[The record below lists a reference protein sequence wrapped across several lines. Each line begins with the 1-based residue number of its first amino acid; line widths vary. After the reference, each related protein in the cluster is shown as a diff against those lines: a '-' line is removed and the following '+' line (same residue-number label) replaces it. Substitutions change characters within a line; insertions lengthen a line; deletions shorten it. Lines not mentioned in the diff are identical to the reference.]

1 MTMTEASPVN
11 DAEQSRRLV
20 DAIRLQLGLEPL
32 YSQSD
37 VRRHR
42 SPVLNNPRTFWRLR
56 EEKRHENSLR
66 R

>member
-1 MTMTEASPVN
+1 MSTA
-11 DAEQSRRLV
+11 DDRRLV

-42 SPVLNNPRTFWRLR
+42 SPVLNNPRTFWRLC
-56 EEKRHENSLR
+56 EERKRNEQANSAV
-66 R
+66 